1 MDFKNLLFDIKN
13 SIAVITVNRPQKL
26 NALNEGTIKELGLA
40 ITEVQNNLEIKAA
53 LLTGAGE
60 KAFVAGADISELSKL
75 GMIEATKASR
85 LGQQVFS
92 KFENCPKPVVA
103 LVNGFALGGGCELAM
118 SCHFRIA
125 TDKTR
130 FGQPEVNLGLVPGY
144 GGTQRL
150 PRLVGRGI
158 ALELLLTGDMISAQ
172 RAYEIGLVNKIVA
185 PNELLDEGIKMLSK
199 IISKG
204 PVSVKFCI
212 EAVRHGLNSS
222 LETGL
227 EIEANYFGM
236 AFGTEDK
243 KEGTTAFL
251 EKRKAEFQGK

>member
-1 MDFKNLLFDIKN
+1 MDFKNLLFEVKN
-13 SIAVITVNRPQKL
+13 LIAIITVNRPKKL
-26 NALNEGTIKELGLA
+26 NALNEETIKELGLA
-40 ITEVQNNLEIKAA
+40 INEVQNNSEIKAA
-53 LLTGAGE
+53 ILTGSGE

-75 GMIEATKASR
+75 GIIEATEASR

-92 KFENCPKPVVA
+92 KFEKCPKPVVA

-125 TDKTR
+125 SVTAR
-130 FGQPEVNLGLVPGY
+130 FGQPEVSLGLVPGY

-172 RAYEIGLVNKIVA
+172 RAYEIGLVNKVV
-185 PNELLDEGIKMLSK
+185 PQTDLLEEGIKMLSK
-199 IISKG
+199 IISNG
-204 PVSVKFCI
+204 PVAVKYCI
-212 EAVRHGLNSS
+212 EAVHHGLNSS

-227 EIEANYFGM
+227 AIEANYFGM

-243 KEGTTAFL
+243 KEGITAFL
-251 EKRKAEFQGK
+251 EKRKTEFMGK